1 MNIPDPTIDI
11 QLVVRGLTPAIPVA
25 VRSRPLL
32 LGRSDPNADQQ
43 PDVDLTPHDAHEEGV
58 SRLHAQLQL
67 FNDRV
72 CVEDLGS
79 RNGTFV
85 NGERLAPYV
94 EHPLYDGD
102 WLKLGKFMILVNYLD

>member
-11 QLVVRGLTPAIPVA
+11 QLIIRGVAPSIPVA
-25 VRSRPLL
+25 IRTRPLL
-32 LGRSDPNADQQ
+32 LGRADPSGSKQ
-43 PDVDLTPHDAHEEGV
+43 PDIDLTKHDAHEQGV

-67 FNDRV
+67 YDDKV

-79 RNGTFV
+79 RNGTYV

-102 WLKLGKFMILVNYLD
+102 WLRLGKFMILINYL